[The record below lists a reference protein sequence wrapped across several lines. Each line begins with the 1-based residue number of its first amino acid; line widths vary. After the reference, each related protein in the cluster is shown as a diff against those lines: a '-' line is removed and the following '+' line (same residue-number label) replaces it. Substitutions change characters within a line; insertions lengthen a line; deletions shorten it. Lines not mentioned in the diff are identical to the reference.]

1 MLFQG
6 VTDSAAPTGHMY
18 TALQSQVD
26 ASMNM
31 PSCAPVLEIRA
42 AANVQGWC
50 PFACKPV
57 AQLCNETSL

>member
-18 TALQSQVD
+18 TALQSQID

-31 PSCAPVLEIRA
+31 LSCAPVLWIGA
-42 AANVQGWC
+42 AANLQEWC

-57 AQLCNETSL
+57 AQLCSETLL